1 MAVNQELKSLIDLI
15 KYSKGLKQAEVA
27 NQIGVKPTY
36 LSDMINGRVPFSSI
50 YEVYS
55 DCLKSDPKSP
65 TKNEQQHSQ
74 QASGNG
80 ITQTMSSAVEFSK
93 ALEEISEMR
102 KLIQEQV
109 RNNQEQFERFMSVI
123 ERLTS
128 RWYGNQS
135 E

>member
-1 MAVNQELKSLIDLI
+1 MAVNQELKSLIELI
-15 KYSKGLKQAEVA
+15 KYSKGLKQSEVA

-36 LSDMINGRVPFSSI
+36 LSDMINGRVPFSSSIKEQI

-55 DCLKSDPKSP
+55 DCLKSESRAQSA
-65 TKNEQQHSQ
+65 NEQQHSQ

-80 ITQTMSSAVEFSK
+80 ITQTMSSAVEFNK
-93 ALEEISEMR
+93 VLEEISEMR

-109 RNNQEQFERFMSVI
+109 RNNQEQFDRFMSVI

-128 RWYGNQS
+128 K
-135 E
+135 

>member
-1 MAVNQELKSLIDLI
+1 MAVNQELKSLIELI
-15 KYSKGLKQAEVA
+15 KYSKGLKQSEVA

-36 LSDMINGRVPFSSI
+36 LSDMINGRVPFSSSIKEQI

-55 DCLKSDPKSP
+55 DCLRSEQKAQSA
-65 TKNEQQHSQ
+65 NEQQHSQ

-80 ITQTMSSAVEFSK
+80 ITQTMSSAVEFNK
-93 ALEEISEMR
+93 VLEEISEMR

-109 RNNQEQFERFMSVI
+109 RNNQEQFDRFMSVI

-128 RWYGNQS
+128 K
-135 E
+135 